1 VLIGADEI
9 DAEHQSLVSSTPLLP
24 CATPML
30 TPVQPASILALRRI
44 SLIPD
49 QIFCFHAP

>member
-9 DAEHQSLVSSTPLLP
+9 DAEHQSLVSTPLLP
-24 CATPML
+24 YATPML
-30 TPVQPASILALRRI
+30 TPVQPALILALRQI

-49 QIFCFHAP
+49 QFFCFHAP